1 MCGRQN
7 GKIQTRPTELLIFS
21 TPCAGTFFDLL
32 TYVNSQRGLH
42 AKVRTQ
48 IKVKAIRSDE
58 VFLGLAV
65 ASATFLVEIC
75 VLALLAD

>member
-1 MCGRQN
+1 M
-7 GKIQTRPTELLIFS
+7 
-21 TPCAGTFFDLL
+21 
-32 TYVNSQRGLH
+32 
-42 AKVRTQ
+42 
-48 IKVKAIRSDE
+48 KVKAIASDE